1 MNYKIFNL
9 IQTDKQDGLF
19 KIQVGGD
26 KENLL
31 NDDKSQRK
39 VRIVSN
45 TSNNNGIDSF
55 IYNDHIGI
63 KNCITIASRGNDYFS
78 CYQDDYTV
86 TIVRA
91 LLLYTNKFKLS
102 KNIAFY
108 ICSLLRINSYKCSYG
123 RVLSGDRLKLEKI
136 SLPVNSQGKI
146 DFKFIEDKVK
156 KLSNNIFSLIKKKPL
171 KNKKIFILKVKWNF
185 FNIDQ
190 LFDIEGSKSFTKEEA
205 EEYGKGFNP
214 YVCTSAENN
223 GVEGFYNI
231 STEQGNV
238 LTIDSATIGS
248 CFYQPKKFIA
258 SDHVEKLI
266 PKFPMNKYSAMFI
279 VTIIN
284 LEKFRYGYGR
294 KFAQARIKDTK
305 IKLPIDKKGD
315 PNFDLMSEYIMSLPY
330 STNL

>member
-1 MNYKIFNL
+1 MKYKIFNL
-9 IQTDKQDGLF
+9 IKTDDQDGIF
-19 KIQVGGD
+19 QMHVGGD
-26 KENLL
+26 KENLS
-31 NDDKSQRK
+31 NDDKASRR
-39 VRIVSN
+39 VRVVSN

-55 IYNDHIGI
+55 IYNDKIGI

-91 LLLYTNKFKLS
+91 LLLNTNKFKLTR
-102 KNIAFY
+102 NIAFY
-108 ICSLLRINSYKCSYG
+108 ICALLRINSYKCSYG

-136 SLPVNSQGKI
+136 SLLINKKGKI
-146 DFKFIEDKVK
+146 DFKFIENKVNK
-156 KLSNNIFSLIKKKPL
+156 ISNNIYSIVKKNSLKR
-171 KNKKIFILKVKWNF
+171 KKIEFSKVEWKYFFIN
-185 FNIDQ
+185 Q
-190 LFDIEGSKSFTKEEA
+190 LFDVEGSKSFNKQEA
-205 EEYGKGFNP
+205 EEYGSGANP

-231 STEQGNV
+231 STEEGNV

-266 PKFPMNKYSAMFI
+266 PKFPMNKYLAMFI

-294 KFAQARIKDTK
+294 KFAQIRINETK
-305 IKLPIDKKGD
+305 IKLPANKKGE
-315 PNFDLMSEYIMSLPY
+315 PNFEFMSQYIMSLPY
-330 STNL
+330 SANL